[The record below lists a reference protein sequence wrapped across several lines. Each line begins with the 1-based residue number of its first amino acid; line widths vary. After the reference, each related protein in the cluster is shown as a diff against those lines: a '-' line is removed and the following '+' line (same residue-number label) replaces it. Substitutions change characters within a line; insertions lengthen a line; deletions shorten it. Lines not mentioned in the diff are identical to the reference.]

1 MNKKIFIFIV
11 IALIVIVGVG
21 IIFLNKNNKNI
32 QINTKDL
39 ASKIIEAGVFEDELV
54 EVNSEMI
61 MSDYNFTADEVEEF
75 VSYQGSGATSEEIV
89 ILKLK
94 EKSNLNNI
102 KNKIEDRLEER
113 KEAFES
119 YLPEEVG
126 KIDNKV
132 FRVEGNYVILCIS
145 NDTNKVNTLIND
157 YVK

>member
-61 MSDYNFTADEVEEF
+61 MSDYNFTTDEVEEF

-89 ILKLK
+89 ILKVK

-157 YVK
+157 YIK

>member
-61 MSDYNFTADEVEEF
+61 MSDYNFTTDEVEEF

-89 ILKLK
+89 ILKVK

-102 KNKIEDRLEER
+102 KNRIEDRLEER

-157 YVK
+157 YIK

>member
-1 MNKKIFIFIV
+1 MNKKIFIFVV

-89 ILKLK
+89 ILKVK

-157 YVK
+157 YIK

>member
-89 ILKLK
+89 ILKVK

>member
-1 MNKKIFIFIV
+1 MNKKIFIFVV

-54 EVNSEMI
+54 EANSEMI
-61 MSDYNFTADEVEEF
+61 MSDYNFTTDEVEEF

-89 ILKLK
+89 ILKVK

-157 YVK
+157 YIK

>member
-89 ILKLK
+89 ILKVK

-157 YVK
+157 YIK

>member
-89 ILKLK
+89 ILKVK

-132 FRVEGNYVILCIS
+132 FRAEGNYVILCIS